1 MKAIVAASMEEHF
14 AGLSDPRVERSRRHK
29 LLDIIVIAICGVIC
43 GADGWTDIEAFGE
56 AKVGWLRTFL
66 ELPNGIPSHDT
77 FGRVFA
83 RLEPREFERC
93 FMNWVSTISDLLQ
106 GQVVAIDG
114 KCLRRSHDGQ
124 RGQQALTVVSAWA
137 TENHLVLG
145 QREVDSKSNEITVL
159 SPLLKLLDVSGCIVS
174 VDAIGC
180 QKEVAAQVVEQG
192 GDYLLALKA
201 NQAHLY
207 EDVQSLFEW
216 ASNFN
221 FEGLQ
226 HDVYRTVNK
235 GHGRWEKRECW
246 TITDPTCL
254 TMLADL
260 EQWQRLRTV
269 LRVRAQRTYDGQTTT
284 ETRYYISSLSGDV
297 PHPARTAL
305 KAVRGHWGI
314 ENGLHWVL
322 DIAFREDECRIRRDH
337 APENFAILRR
347 AALSLLKQERST
359 RLGVHARRLKAGW
372 DTAYLLRILS
382 Q

>member
-1 MKAIVAASMEEHF
+1 MGATIEEHF
-14 AGLSDPRVERSRRHK
+14 AGLTDPRVERTRRHK

-43 GADGWTDIEAFGE
+43 AADGWTDIEAFGE
-56 AKVGWLRTFL
+56 AKEEWLRTFL

-93 FMNWVSTISDLLQ
+93 FLSWVRAISALTE
-106 GQVVAIDG
+106 GQVVALDG
-114 KCLRRSHDGQ
+114 KCLRRSHDQ
-124 RGQQALTVVSAWA
+124 RRGQEALSVVSAWA
-137 TENHLVLG
+137 TENGLVLG
-145 QREVDSKSNEITVL
+145 QRQVDGQSNEISTL
-159 SPLLKLLDVSGCIVS
+159 PALLKLLDVSGCIVS

-180 QKEVAAQVVEQG
+180 QKELAAQIVGQQA
-192 GDYLLALKA
+192 DYLLALKG
-201 NQAHLY
+201 NQAHLH

-216 ASNFN
+216 ADNREFD
-221 FEGLQ
+221 GIV
-226 HDVYRTVNK
+226 HDFHRTTNL

-246 TITDPTCL
+246 IIPDPSCL

-260 EQWQRLRTV
+260 DQWQQLRMV
-269 LRVRAQRTYDGQTTT
+269 VRVRAYRSCHGQTTT
-284 ETRYYISSLSGDV
+284 ETRYYISSLSGDT

-305 KAVRGHWGI
+305 EAVRSHWEI
-314 ENGLHWVL
+314 ENGLHWTL

-347 AALSLLKQERST
+347 MALSLLKQEHST
-359 RLGVHARRLKAGW
+359 RTGIRAKRLRAGW
-372 DTAYLLRILS
+372 DTAYLLKVLS